1 MYCCVIV
8 TKSRVHNLTT
18 DHKAFILHTLLSS
31 MASESGDGTR
41 DQNVEL
47 AEEKHRRK
55 MVGNSSFIFVTL
67 TCVGW
72 FMFAYDKPLNLM

>member
-1 MYCCVIV
+1 MQLLQ
-8 TKSRVHNLTT
+8 RVHILTT

-55 MVGNSSFIFVTL
+55 MVGNSSFNFVTL
-67 TCVGW
+67 TCVMTVRLGG
-72 FMFAYDKPLNLM
+72 L